1 MENLLNTV
9 NIIRDSFPWGLPLII
24 LLVGTGLWLTI
35 RLRGL
40 QFRKLWYSLYL
51 ALVKRKDEGDQEG
64 DITHFQAL
72 MTALSA
78 TVGTGN
84 IAGVATAIAA
94 GGPGALF
101 WMWITGLVGMATKY
115 SEAVLAVKYRI
126 TDEEGTMSGGPMYY
140 ISRGLGLKWLG
151 TLFALFA
158 SIAAFGIGNLVQSN
172 SIAAAVQATFGVP
185 LYVTGIVL
193 AIGAG
198 LVIFG
203 GIKNIGRVTGVL
215 VPVMIVFYMG
225 GALIILL
232 LNITAIPA
240 AFALIFECA
249 FSPAAASGGFL
260 GAGVMMAIRM
270 GVSRG
275 IFSNESGLGSAAI
288 AAAAVT
294 QCCSWRI
301 LPGQG
306 WCSRNCTPC

>member
-101 WMWITGLVGMATKY
+101 W
-115 SEAVLAVKYRI
+115 SSCSLAYVRGHVKR
-126 TDEEGTMSGGPMYY
+126 
-140 ISRGLGLKWLG
+140 
-151 TLFALFA
+151 
-158 SIAAFGIGNLVQSN
+158 
-172 SIAAAVQATFGVP
+172 
-185 LYVTGIVL
+185 
-193 AIGAG
+193 
-198 LVIFG
+198 
-203 GIKNIGRVTGVL
+203 
-215 VPVMIVFYMG
+215 
-225 GALIILL
+225 
-232 LNITAIPA
+232 
-240 AFALIFECA
+240 
-249 FSPAAASGGFL
+249 
-260 GAGVMMAIRM
+260 
-270 GVSRG
+270 
-275 IFSNESGLGSAAI
+275 
-288 AAAAVT
+288 
-294 QCCSWRI
+294 
-301 LPGQG
+301 
-306 WCSRNCTPC
+306 